1 MNCRCYQLPL
11 FFVVSALFFLL
22 PTTTYAQFQDVED
35 IQDEIQLSSG
45 FLSFDSNQLEKHQIS
60 FTEHSNQTEITVDLK
75 NSGSLDGKLSYTLE
89 TILLDS
95 KPIEPSELAEYFN
108 FTLPKQNTSI
118 LSTETHSILFNFKK
132 LKSLLKG
139 QTLTL
144 EIKVRL
150 SQINIKEATYGFI
163 DEKTIVFSYSE
174 PKSADSNN
182 WIDDNLFKNNDLYV
196 EKKLFYSIV
205 NGRATTVIPG
215 IVYYK
220 FKDKQLL
227 SQAEQDIAI
236 KNLTT
241 LLNSSNLNNNVEVDK
256 IDYIEKKGFRIQ
268 FKMDDKSLEGRSN
281 VYGITLETL
290 DQESKKVDIS
300 QAVKPL
306 LMIPDALETDADKD
320 LPLQSSISGTRYNFF
335 SITESNNFWW
345 GITEFED
352 IKYIKEHYS
361 ISIEG
366 VDSEWFSF
374 SFSDTNDLMIK
385 QKNSKGGLSSQLTFR
400 DKDTHIVVFS
410 REITSINQKDLSEEL
425 TASLYDDFQF
435 KAINNDITL
444 SNGVFSSGMKVY
456 LKIPKNF
463 ISQFYDQTITLG
475 PGITSYNIVY
485 SLDEEFMEISYQYQS
500 TTFPWSIN
508 QTMIFKKFDMS
519 GKILEKW
526 ISFEVLNDQSTL
538 QKLMIENQSQSSES
552 GNSPE
557 NNINS
562 QSTKNK
568 DLIDS
573 ILSDSTYKESGLDSD
588 VQQEAKETSPDSS
601 EGTAD
606 ESSEQFFENSSA
618 SKPESSTSQS
628 TEPATNQTEPSKE
641 PE

>member
-1 MNCRCYQLPL
+1 
-11 FFVVSALFFLL
+11 VVSALFFLL
-22 PTTTYAQFQDVED
+22 PATTYAQFQDVED

-60 FTEHSNQTEITVDLK
+60 FTEDSNQTEITVDLK

-163 DEKTIVFSYSE
+163 DEKKIVFSYSE

-256 IDYIEKKGFRIQ
+256 IDYIEKKA
-268 FKMDDKSLEGRSN
+268 SAS
-281 VYGITLETL
+281 
-290 DQESKKVDIS
+290 
-300 QAVKPL
+300 
-306 LMIPDALETDADKD
+306 
-320 LPLQSSISGTRYNFF
+320 
-335 SITESNNFWW
+335 
-345 GITEFED
+345 
-352 IKYIKEHYS
+352 
-361 ISIEG
+361 
-366 VDSEWFSF
+366 
-374 SFSDTNDLMIK
+374 
-385 QKNSKGGLSSQLTFR
+385 NSKWR
-400 DKDTHIVVFS
+400 I
-410 REITSINQKDLSEEL
+410 
-425 TASLYDDFQF
+425 
-435 KAINNDITL
+435 
-444 SNGVFSSGMKVY
+444 KV
-456 LKIPKNF
+456 
-463 ISQFYDQTITLG
+463 
-475 PGITSYNIVY
+475 
-485 SLDEEFMEISYQYQS
+485 
-500 TTFPWSIN
+500 
-508 QTMIFKKFDMS
+508 
-519 GKILEKW
+519 
-526 ISFEVLNDQSTL
+526 
-538 QKLMIENQSQSSES
+538 
-552 GNSPE
+552 
-557 NNINS
+557 
-562 QSTKNK
+562 
-568 DLIDS
+568 
-573 ILSDSTYKESGLDSD
+573 
-588 VQQEAKETSPDSS
+588 
-601 EGTAD
+601 
-606 ESSEQFFENSSA
+606 
-618 SKPESSTSQS
+618 
-628 TEPATNQTEPSKE
+628 
-641 PE
+641 

>member
-1 MNCRCYQLPL
+1 
-11 FFVVSALFFLL
+11 VVSALFFLL
-22 PTTTYAQFQDVED
+22 PATTYAQFQDVED

-60 FTEHSNQTEITVDLK
+60 FTEDSNQTEITVDLK

-163 DEKTIVFSYSE
+163 DEKKIVFSYSE

-268 FKMDDKSLEGRSN
+268 LKMDDKSLEGRSK
-281 VYGITLETL
+281 VYGLTLETL

-425 TASLYDDFQF
+425 TANLYDDFQF

-519 GKILEKW
+519 GKILGKW

-573 ILSDSTYKESGLDSD
+573 TLSDSTYKESGLDSD

-618 SKPESSTSQS
+618 SKPKSSTSQS
-628 TEPATNQTEPSKE
+628 TEPTTNQTEPSKE

>member
-22 PTTTYAQFQDVED
+22 PATTYAQFQDVED

-60 FTEHSNQTEITVDLK
+60 FTEDSNQTEITVDLK

-163 DEKTIVFSYSE
+163 DEKKIVFSYSE

-268 FKMDDKSLEGRSN
+268 LKMDDKSLEGRSK
-281 VYGITLETL
+281 VYGLTLETL

-425 TASLYDDFQF
+425 TANLYDDFQF

-519 GKILEKW
+519 GKILGKW

-573 ILSDSTYKESGLDSD
+573 TLSDSTYKESGLDSD

-618 SKPESSTSQS
+618 SKPKSSTSQS
-628 TEPATNQTEPSKE
+628 TEPTTNQTEPSKE